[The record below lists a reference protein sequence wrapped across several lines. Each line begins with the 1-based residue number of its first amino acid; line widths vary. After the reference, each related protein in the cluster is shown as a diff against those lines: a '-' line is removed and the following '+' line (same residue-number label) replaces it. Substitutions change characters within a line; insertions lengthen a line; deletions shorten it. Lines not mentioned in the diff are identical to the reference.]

1 MKRTRSLPGS
11 IWGSSS
17 SGRLKEGSATTETYD
32 LTVIIPTFN
41 EEENV
46 AAIIEAVSGVFR
58 ESGIRGE
65 ILVVDDDSKDRTIEI
80 VQAIA
85 DQHDNVRLIVRRE
98 DHGLSQSVVEGF
110 GAARSAIL
118 QVIDADFSHPPELIP
133 RFYEAIRGGADVAIG
148 SRYMRG
154 GNIEDWP
161 LKRRVISLGAT
172 AFGRMLFPEITDP
185 VSGFF
190 AVRRDVVAGAP
201 LAPRGY
207 KILMEVLGRGRWD
220 SFVEIPFVF
229 KDREEGESKLQAD
242 TMVEYLKQC
251 AGIVRFAVTRRT
263 GPVWTEWTKIVRFG
277 LVGLS
282 GILVNMGL
290 LYALTEVAGLY
301 YLVSAAIAIELSIV
315 NNFVWNDVWT
325 FKSARDL
332 RFGRRI
338 QRFLSFQAVSM
349 GGLIINMAVLYVL
362 ADIAGVYYL
371 AANLVGIFA
380 GFAWNYVVN
389 RHFTWVGA

>member
-1 MKRTRSLPGS
+1 MPGS
-11 IWGSSS
+11 IRGYSS

-32 LTVIIPTFN
+32 LSVIIPTFN
-41 EEENV
+41 EEENI
-46 AAIIEAVSGVFR
+46 AAIIGAVSGVFR
-58 ESGIRGE
+58 ENGIHGE
-65 ILVVDDDSKDRTIEI
+65 VLVVDDDSKDRTIEI
-80 VQAIA
+80 VQEIA
-85 DQHDNVRLIVRRE
+85 GQHDNVWLIVRKD

-133 RFYEAIRGGADVAIG
+133 RFYEAIQDGADIAIG

-190 AVRRDVVAGAP
+190 AVRREVVTGAP

-207 KILMEVLGRGRWD
+207 KILMEVLGRGRWET
-220 SFVEIPFVF
+220 FVEIPFIF
-229 KDREEGESKLQAD
+229 KDREEGESKLRAD
-242 TMVEYLKQC
+242 TMVDYLKQC
-251 AGIVRFAVTRRT
+251 AGIVRFAVARRT

-290 LYALTEVAGLY
+290 LYALTEIAGLY

-315 NNFVWNDVWT
+315 NNFVWNDLWT
-325 FKSARDL
+325 FKSVRDL

-349 GGLIINMAVLYVL
+349 GGLVINMGVLYLL
-362 ADIAGVYYL
+362 ADIVGIYYL
-371 AANLVGIFA
+371 VANLAGILVA
-380 GFAWNYVVN
+380 FAWNYAVN